1 MERDPNQLFVVST
14 VSRADIAEALEVE
27 PTDER
32 LTDEYC
38 QGYADRFYE
47 YEAKTAGLPQ
57 SAADAAFF
65 DFVTNELDVHFG

>member
-14 VSRADIAEALEVE
+14 LSRADIAEALEVE
-27 PTDER
+27 PTDKR

-38 QGYADRFYE
+38 QGYANRFYE
-47 YEAKTAGLPQ
+47 HEAKTESLPE

-65 DFVTNELDVHFG
+65 DFVSNELDVHFG